1 MDTIQ
6 FHEEQAGAAHHV
18 AVCGARDRGRCAEL
32 FCIEDDYTDGWR
44 TPDTVLL
51 LHGIAERAET
61 WRAWVPQLARRYR
74 VLRPDLRG
82 FGRSSALP
90 AGFTIADWADD
101 IVQMIATLERTRV
114 HLVAT
119 KLGALIAFEL
129 AQRQPQWVASM
140 TLAGMLPSPNKA
152 LGPWIDDWLAMV
164 EGESGS
170 EGKGKLNGRLKRSG
184 TDGGEDGAGGVE
196 RWARET
202 MPGRMGSALSP
213 AAMQWWTRA
222 MATAPAASV
231 AACFRLLPGIDGPSC
246 PERVQCPTLF
256 IAAGAP
262 IVADRSSY
270 DQRPA
275 AADLQRLRERVAG
288 SSWVEV
294 PADSYHI
301 AATHPDD
308 CAREALAFIE
318 RVDEAQAAAIEE
330 AGGAASI
337 AMNGAAARPAIETN
351 RPAP

>member
-1 MDTIQ
+1 MTDTVQ
-6 FHEEQAGAAHHV
+6 FNEEPAAAAHRV
-18 AVCGARDRGRCAEL
+18 AVRGARDGNAYGKPYGEPHGEL

-61 WRAWVPQLARRYR
+61 WRAWTPQLARRYR

-90 AGFTIADWADD
+90 PDFTIADWADD
-101 IVQMIATLERTRV
+101 IAQMVAALGRTRV

-129 AQRQPQWVASM
+129 AQRQLPWIASL

-152 LGPWIDDWLAMV
+152 LGPWIGDWLAMV
-164 EGESGS
+164 EG
-170 EGKGKLNGRLKRSG
+170 
-184 TDGGEDGAGGVE
+184 AGNGVE
-196 RWARET
+196 RWAHET
-202 MPGRMGSALSP
+202 MPGRMGSSLSP

-222 MATAPAASV
+222 MGTAPAASV
-231 AACFRLLPGIDGPSC
+231 AACFRLLPGIDGPSH
-246 PERVQCPTLF
+246 PERVRCPTLF

-262 IVADRSSY
+262 VAVDKSHY

-275 AADLQRLRERVAG
+275 AADLQRLRESVAG
-288 SSWVEV
+288 SLWVEV

-308 CAREALAFIE
+308 CARETLAFVA
-318 RVDEAQAAAIEE
+318 RVDAAANSTSDTTRTNSS
-330 AGGAASI
+330 SI
-337 AMNGAAARPAIETN
+337 RPA
-351 RPAP
+351 

>member
-1 MDTIQ
+1 MTNRMDTPQ
-6 FHEEQAGAAHHV
+6 FHEEQAAFAHRI
-18 AVCGARDRGRCAEL
+18 AVSGARDRGRSGEL

-44 TPDTVLL
+44 SPDTVLL

-61 WRAWVPQLARRYR
+61 WRAWVPQLARHYR

-90 AGFTIADWADD
+90 SGFTIADWADD
-101 IVQMIATLERTRV
+101 IVQMVATLERPRV
-114 HLVAT
+114 HVVAT

-152 LGPWIDDWLAMV
+152 LGPWLDDWLAMV
-164 EGESGS
+164 EGDSGGDVKS
-170 EGKGKLNGRLKRSG
+170 KLNGKLKGNGKDSSRD
-184 TDGGEDGAGGVE
+184 TVGGVE
-196 RWARET
+196 RWAHET

-222 MATAPAASV
+222 MGTAPAASV
-231 AACFRLLPGIDGPSC
+231 AACFRLLPGIDGPSY
-246 PERVQCPTLF
+246 PERVRCPTLF
-256 IAAGAP
+256 IAAGAALA
-262 IVADRSSY
+262 ADPSNY

-275 AADLQRLRERVAG
+275 AADLQRLRERVTG

-308 CAREALAFIE
+308 CARETLAFIE
-318 RVDEAQAAAIEE
+318 RVEQTRATAAAAPE
-330 AGGAASI
+330 AAVAAPS
-337 AMNGAAARPAIETN
+337 AYETN
-351 RPAP
+351 RPAR